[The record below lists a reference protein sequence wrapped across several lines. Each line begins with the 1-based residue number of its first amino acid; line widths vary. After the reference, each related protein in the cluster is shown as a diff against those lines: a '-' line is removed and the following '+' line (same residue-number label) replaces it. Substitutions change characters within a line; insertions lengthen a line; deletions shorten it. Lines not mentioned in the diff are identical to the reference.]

1 MGEKTKIILDV
12 DTGTDDAVAIMAAVK
27 HPDIDL
33 VAVCSV
39 AGNKPLVNTT
49 ENSLRVLQALGSDVP
64 VYRGCAQPLVKSIT
78 STRIPDH
85 GGTMTIVDG
94 KEYHVHPEYLDLPA
108 SKRSFEELPAPMF
121 YVDYLRKAKEPVT
134 IVAVGPLT
142 NLAVALLMDH
152 DIVRNISR
160 IVIMGGGDR
169 CANRTPVAEFNI
181 WADPDAAQ
189 WVIHCGA
196 DILMVPLDATV
207 CTAFTK
213 EDAEDF
219 RRLDTFCG
227 RFCADLIDL
236 RIDADR
242 AINPTCPDDNT
253 AIHDALALV
262 AAMDESVLRDV
273 EQVRCDIGLAD
284 FAEGATLITRSKEF
298 LTDEFEKNVRFAF
311 SADKERYKAELMR
324 LFAM

>member
-189 WVIHCGA
+189 WVVHCGA
-196 DILMVPLDATV
+196 GILMVPLDATV